1 MSGISKKY
9 FSVVHDINLSSE
21 DLNHDLSKIND
32 NLFQW
37 KISFDRGPTKQA
49 EEVIFAGKS
58 QNRNYPP
65 MISTVTVL
73 NKLHSR
79 NL

>member
-9 FSVVHDINLSSE
+9 FSVVHDIYLSSE

-32 NLFQW
+32 YLLQW
-37 KISFDRGPTKQA
+37 KISFDRAPTKQT
-49 EEVIFAGKS
+49 EEVIFARKS

-65 MISTVTVL
+65 MISTETVL